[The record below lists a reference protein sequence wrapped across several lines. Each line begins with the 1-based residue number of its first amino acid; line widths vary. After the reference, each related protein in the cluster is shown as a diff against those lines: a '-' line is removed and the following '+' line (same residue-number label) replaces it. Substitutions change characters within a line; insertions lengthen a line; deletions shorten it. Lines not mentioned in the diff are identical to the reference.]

1 MESYKESGFPQA
13 MAEDSLRL
21 TYLLLYGRYANTPIA
36 NRDLNQWE
44 IKLYSLIFQYGP
56 TWEKQL
62 NIQQRLREMTEEEIE
77 TSGKAIYNN
86 ASNPDTGPST
96 TYTKELPFIN
106 SQSTSRVSR
115 SKVDSYGILWEL
127 LDSNVTETYI
137 QRFQPLFKMFVRQ
150 EFPTLYREEVED
162 NEEY

>member
-1 MESYKESGFPQA
+1 MT
-13 MAEDSLRL
+13 EDSLRL

-36 NRDLNQWE
+36 NRDLNQWKV
-44 IKLYSLIFQYGP
+44 KLYSLIFQYGP

-62 NIQQRLREMTEEEIE
+62 SIQKRLREMSEEDIE

-86 ASNPDTGPST
+86 ASNPDTGPGT
-96 TYTKELPFIN
+96 AYTKELPFIN

-150 EFPTLYREEVED
+150 EFPTLYKEEEVEY